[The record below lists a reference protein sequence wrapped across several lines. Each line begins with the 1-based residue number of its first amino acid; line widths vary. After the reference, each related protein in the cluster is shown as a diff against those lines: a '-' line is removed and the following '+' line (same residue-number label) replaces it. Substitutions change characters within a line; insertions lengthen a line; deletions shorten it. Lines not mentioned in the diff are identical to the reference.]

1 MASYSINLEALLT
14 TNAEPREKYKYVNGE
29 RTEIVEGYS
38 YRLID
43 VSNGEILNITIPRK
57 KILEPQTYVE
67 IVNAIGTPFITNNR
81 ANLSIK
87 ADDIHLLEQ

>member
-1 MASYSINLEALLT
+1 MPSYSINLESLLT
-14 TNAEPREKYKYVNGE
+14 TNTEPREKYKYVNGE
-29 RTEIVEGYS
+29 RTETVEGYS

-67 IVNAIGTPFITNNR
+67 IVNAVGTPFVTNNR
-81 ANLSIK
+81 ATLSIK
-87 ADDIHLLEQ
+87 AEDIHPTEL